1 MSQFEAA
8 LIPEA
13 ELFIDYPS
21 QDLLKYLDRSF
32 FPYLRSFLKILF
44 KRLDNMDDIRRV
56 LNDSAST
63 VRLTVETKRIR
74 IEIFLPQLYPL
85 VGAPEFQIFSDEL
98 SISALKRIRKLVADQ
113 ANLTK
118 IGGLNTGQGV
128 LLEQINIILDAAHNA
143 E

>member
-1 MSQFEAA
+1 
-8 LIPEA
+8 
-13 ELFIDYPS
+13 
-21 QDLLKYLDRSF
+21 
-32 FPYLRSFLKILF
+32 
-44 KRLDNMDDIRRV
+44 MDDIRRV

-63 VRLTVETKRIR
+63 VRLTVKTKRIR

-85 VGAPEFQIFSDEL
+85 VGAPEFQIFSDDL

-128 LLEQINIILDAAHNA
+128 LLEQINFILDAAHNA